1 MHVAGWQK
9 LLSTGG
15 DPPFPSSGLT
25 LRAVPVSAGVVG
37 DGPMPA
43 AGALIEMPAQGG
55 GVTARKG
62 PQHFEVLPAEPV
74 AVLVWGRPPPPAG
87 EIRRPPGRAGPPIRS
102 GVF

>member
-43 AGALIEMPAQGG
+43 AGAPIEMPAHGG
-55 GVTARKG
+55 GATARKG
-62 PQHFEVLPAEPV
+62 QQHLEVPPAEPV
-74 AVLVWGRPPPPAG
+74 AGLVAERPPPPAG
-87 EIRRPPGRAGPPIRS
+87 RGGPPPAAAGPRS
-102 GVF
+102 C